1 MLKNK
6 KILITICS
14 LFVILALIILTII
27 FKNKNNNPNYVAYE
41 EDLLGIEFSKY
52 VVKSSGNI
60 SNNEYATIKF
70 EINSSL
76 IQEFENILASSMH
89 KQTED
94 EISYFQG
101 TQLSQAISDDTKD
114 MDIMSYYHVFKSGK
128 KKMTRD
134 IEAVLC
140 QDNERYYFFI
150 YG

>member
-6 KILITICS
+6 KVLIIICS
-14 LFVILALIILTII
+14 LFVVISLIVFTII
-27 FKNKNNNPNYVAYE
+27 FKNNNTNYVAYE
-41 EDLLGIEFSKY
+41 ENLLGIEFSKY
-52 VVKSSGNI
+52 VVKSSGHI
-60 SNNEYATIKF
+60 SNNEFATIKF

-76 IQEFENILASSMH
+76 IREFENILASSMH

-101 TQLSQAISDDTKD
+101 TQLSQTISYDTKD